1 MMEETGKNSTPES
14 SSTLISGVHKKFVY
28 EIYQDFQEYIYKKSK
43 SPTSII
49 MREPDNS
56 LSPCYPREWNRGFC
70 EFCKELRD
78 KSHIPYK
85 NSICVQ
91 QQKDHIHMGIN
102 NEDHGKKWE
111 WGWRKCHMGLY
122 DFFIPIR
129 STIKGESSGSIL
141 SVLIVGHYRGPDKD
155 SLDFINKRV
164 DEITT
169 GNDWEKYFPGIPL
182 ESREAYAKKLHDLAK
197 KIPLKYNDQI
207 EKLES
212 KIKESVELMEIIAT
226 RTLNRGLLSEGE
238 EFIQSLGLDKI
249 NINVGEKKLWHEVGT
264 ACSKIINYFKLES
277 AVFYSSYYSDY
288 TDLKRRLS
296 LPFSV
301 GIPDAIGLPSY
312 KSFKW
317 LTEQNF
323 VTLPHLS
330 EHIYWLTPQ
339 TYFKTDTALL
349 FAREMHDGHLIIAGF
364 GSNAEKPLNTLQE
377 TIIHEAVNNKVF
389 RFIEIA
395 ILGITL
401 DQLMSETGHL
411 MGRAYG
417 KVALG
422 AGQLRKFA
430 PHIHAPDHEKILEQ
444 SFWAI
449 EDGITRLD
457 LIRSNFYA
465 FKSHRLRTEKLED
478 LEQTGKFYISDS
490 RDQITGD
497 TNLPEALKMR
507 YYEEGKTEIDIV
519 AVLDGLKNF
528 FNRSIKDTRLKPN
541 RYFIECKRA
550 ITIGPQ
556 DGENKL
562 RLIFLNLFDNAMKF
576 AYEGTAV
583 DISCTRIRSTCDI
596 SFTNLG
602 IGVAQDEFNLVF
614 QRLAKSRF
622 KDPMRR
628 TEGLGLGLPYC
639 QRIIQNEFKGNIS
652 LISQPAK
659 TPHPR
664 RFAGDNWI
672 TKVTVKLNIAK

>member
-1 MMEETGKNSTPES
+1 MVETGTNSTPKA
-14 SSTLISGVHKKFVY
+14 SSTLPSTVHEKFVY

-43 SPTSII
+43 RPTSII
-49 MREPDNS
+49 MREPDNT
-56 LSPCYPREWNRGFC
+56 LHQCFPREWNRGFC

-78 KSHIPYK
+78 KSPIPYE

-91 QQKDHIHMGIN
+91 QQKEHIHMGIN
-102 NEDHGKKWE
+102 SEDSGKKWK

-129 STIKGESSGSIL
+129 STINRDSSGSIL
-141 SVLIVGHYRGPDKD
+141 AVLIVGHYRQPDKD
-155 SLDFINKRV
+155 SLDFIHQRV

-169 GNDWEKYFPGIPL
+169 GKDREKYFPGIPI
-182 ESREAYAKKLHDLAK
+182 ESRKAYAKRLHVFAN
-197 KIPLKYNDQI
+197 KIPLKYNVET
-207 EKLES
+207 EKIES

-226 RTLNRGLLSEGE
+226 KTLNRGLLSEGE

-249 NINVGEKKLWHEVGT
+249 NINVGEKKLWHEVET
-264 ACSKIINYFKLES
+264 ACSKIVNYFKLES
-277 AVFYSSYYSDY
+277 AVFYSSDYSDY

-301 GIPDAIGLPSY
+301 GIPNAMGLPSY
-312 KSFKW
+312 ESFKW
-317 LTEQNF
+317 LTKQNF
-323 VTLPHLS
+323 VTIPHVS

-339 TYFKTDTALL
+339 TYFKTDSALL

-364 GSNAEKPLNTLQE
+364 GVNAEKPINTFQI
-377 TIIHEAVNNKVF
+377 TIIQEAVNNKVF

-395 ILGITL
+395 LLGITL

-422 AGQLRKFA
+422 TRQLKEFA
-430 PHIHAPDHEKILEQ
+430 PHIHAQDHEEIMEQ

-478 LEQTGKFYISDS
+478 LDQTGKFYISDS

-507 YYEEGKTEIDIV
+507 YHEEGKTEIDII

-528 FNRSIKDTRLKPN
+528 FDRSIKDTRLKHN

-576 AYEGTAV
+576 SYEGTAV
-583 DISCTRIRSTCDI
+583 DISCIRSSSTCDI

-602 IGVAQDEFNLVF
+602 IGVAPDEFNRVF

-639 QRIIQNEFKGNIS
+639 RRIIRDEFKGDIS
-652 LISQPAK
+652 LRSRMAN

-664 RFAGDNWI
+664 RFDGDNWI
-672 TKVTVKLNIAK
+672 TKVTVKLNIVK